1 MSARKHVIVV
11 GAGIIGAAIALSLA
25 RAGARVTVLD
35 AGAPGGIATRAS
47 WAWLNASW
55 GNPEPYFRLRVR
67 ALAEWRALAETVP
80 DLGVLWPG
88 SLYWEVAPDVL
99 RQFADSHAAWGYN
112 VRLVGR
118 DDIVRREPL
127 LAAPPDLAVLAPDEG
142 VVEPLEAT
150 LALLAEATRL
160 GASVVGNLPVQSLE
174 LRGDRVEGV
183 RTLDGVQAADE
194 VVLAVGVATT
204 PLLARAGL
212 VVPVQIRPSIVVTS
226 APHAKL
232 LNGLLLAPGAEIR
245 QTAAGK
251 LLACA
256 TGETFAPDD
265 ATAPSAFFESLRGM
279 FSNGATLALER
290 HWIGH
295 RPVPRDG
302 FPIVGRV
309 GDVAG
314 LYVAV
319 THSGITLAPAIGR
332 FAAEEILAGQRDALL
347 ATYGA
352 ARFLDIPA
360 PRGTVRA

>member
-88 SLYWEVAPDVL
+88 SLYWEV
-99 RQFADSHAAWGYN
+99 
-112 VRLVGR
+112 
-118 DDIVRREPL
+118 
-127 LAAPPDLAVLAPDEG
+127 APDEG

-245 QTAAGK
+245 QTAAGR